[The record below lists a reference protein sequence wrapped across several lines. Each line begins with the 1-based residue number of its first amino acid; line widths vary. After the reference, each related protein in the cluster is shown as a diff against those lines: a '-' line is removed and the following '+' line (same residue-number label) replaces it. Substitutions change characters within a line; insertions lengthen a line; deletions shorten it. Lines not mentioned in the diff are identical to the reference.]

1 MQKGKVKNVMQ
12 MGDVM
17 REWMENRK
25 EVMVRR
31 QKLRMEEIEKSIE
44 IIGGLMIE
52 YINMDEVIRIISEEE
67 EKKKELMS
75 VFEMNEVKEE

>member
-75 VFEMNEVKEE
+75 DFEMNEVKEE